1 MSPSRPIDMLAEMRP
16 PRRILAVL
24 ERALAVRDGERC
36 GLALAYRARLQR
48 EPELP
53 IVDYLDLRGGDHV
66 EAALGLARLLR
77 LLREARLATAG
88 DWIGRPEAAA
98 ERLVRALGR
107 EFRLEVAPRS
117 RLRFEAWTEDGR
129 LAVEGVASVGADESA
144 YLVRR
149 LGPHAPVRV
158 ERAQV
163 LRRQT
168 QLECWLEVRAV
179 ARKPV

>member
-1 MSPSRPIDMLAEMRP
+1 MGPSRPIDMLAEMRP

-24 ERALAVRDGERC
+24 ERALAVREGGRC
-36 GLALAYRARLQR
+36 GLAVGYRASLRR

-53 IVDYLDLRGGDHV
+53 IVDYLDLREGDHV
-66 EAALGLARLLR
+66 TAALGLARLLR

-88 DWIGRPEAAA
+88 DWLGRPEAAA
-98 ERLVRALGR
+98 QRLARAIGR

-117 RLRFEAWTEDGR
+117 RVHFEAWTEDGA
-129 LAVEGVASVGADESA
+129 LAVSDVAEVEADESA
-144 YLVRR
+144 FFVRR

-158 ERAQV
+158 ERARV
-163 LRRQT
+163 VRRHT
-168 QLECWLEVRAV
+168 TLERWLEVRSV